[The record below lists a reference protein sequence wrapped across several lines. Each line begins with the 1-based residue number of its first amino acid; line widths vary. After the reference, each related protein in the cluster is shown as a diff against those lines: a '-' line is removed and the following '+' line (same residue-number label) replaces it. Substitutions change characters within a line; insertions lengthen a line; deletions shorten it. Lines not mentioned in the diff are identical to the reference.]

1 MCDDP
6 LIVGQFWYRFTNA
19 LQRWL
24 CVSNECWKHGNAFSS
39 KHQIKAVAG
48 GADFAMG
55 IVADCFAGPMCRG
68 GLGSHFDPDFGI
80 GIGRVGRKF
89 DPCGFA
95 ACKGCIGEGA
105 FRMQMTT
112 LRCATTCCTCWTTTG
127 FTTTAATTGLLA
139 IAGLSTF
146 TPLALGLDTAAI
158 EIGLRA
164 FGFTA
169 TGVLA

>member
-6 LIVGQFWYRFTNA
+6 FIVGQFWYRFTNA

-39 KHQIKAVAG
+39 KRQIKAVAG

-95 ACKGCIGEGA
+95 ACKGCIGGGS
-105 FRMQMTT
+105 FRMPMTT
-112 LRCATTCCTCWTTTG
+112 LRCEISNNASAKRNRTSAGSTDRSSIR
-127 FTTTAATTGLLA
+127 ASRA
-139 IAGLSTF
+139 IGVHVPADTF
-146 TPLALGLDTAAI
+146 TRGGRFVGVALQAVECQI
-158 EIGLRA
+158 
-164 FGFTA
+164 
-169 TGVLA
+169 